1 MPLVGCKGRWV
12 KKPEQKLL
20 RKRSTLDGKKKRK
33 RKEKMVQITGKGF
46 STSKLK
52 HLILS

>member
-20 RKRSTLDGKKKRK
+20 RKRSTLDGKKK
-33 RKEKMVQITGKGF
+33 EKMEQITGKGF
-46 STSKLK
+46 SAFKFK
-52 HLILS
+52 HLTLR

>member
-33 RKEKMVQITGKGF
+33 RKRKEKKRWY
-46 STSKLK
+46 K
-52 HLILS
+52 